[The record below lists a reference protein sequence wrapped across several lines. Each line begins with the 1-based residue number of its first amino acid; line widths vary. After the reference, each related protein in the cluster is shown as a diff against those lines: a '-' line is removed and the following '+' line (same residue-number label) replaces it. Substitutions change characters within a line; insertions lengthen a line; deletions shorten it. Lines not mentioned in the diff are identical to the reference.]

1 MKKTTIETSGMF
13 DNINWVADK
22 KGNLLR
28 PLDTEVVTFQPLNK
42 VKMSAL
48 IPALKV
54 IALDWKLNLSKTHD
68 RNVALRILKNS
79 VSKN

>member
-1 MKKTTIETSGMF
+1 MF
-13 DNINWVADK
+13 DHVNWAADK

-28 PLDTEVVTFQPLNK
+28 PLDTEIIPYQPINK

-54 IALDWKLNLSKTHD
+54 IAADWKLNLSKTHD
-68 RNVALRILKNS
+68 RTVALRILKNS
-79 VSKN
+79 VIKN